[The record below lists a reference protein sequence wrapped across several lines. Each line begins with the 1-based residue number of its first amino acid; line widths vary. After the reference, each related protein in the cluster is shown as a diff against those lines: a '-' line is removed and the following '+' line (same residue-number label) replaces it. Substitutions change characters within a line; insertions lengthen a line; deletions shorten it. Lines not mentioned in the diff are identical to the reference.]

1 MEVTTELGRKTP
13 LPIWVL
19 IIFLCFHD
27 WDTLLIMDTNFNSK
41 KQNQNISH
49 DDGEQNTS
57 EFKHF
62 MLPPSIDSTSCDIEF
77 EDYLKPNRNHTK
89 FSSKMVKKVRPQAK
103 VKVNTIAW
111 NGDDVD
117 DAQLLKFARA
127 KQIKDDRLK
136 TVAKYLDVQRD
147 KRRHERVKQSQKGK
161 KYEFTFDKNGNVNF
175 ESTISDIGLFVS
187 DIIVA
192 IVNLGLNPTFSV
204 FVTQIYFLCRLYV
217 SKTTFESVKEYVEAV
232 YLRHTKPNDIKS
244 VRNKLM
250 DGPEVLDGTQTITPY
265 DALKFLEFC
274 KNPKNQVFPEFEGLQ
289 DNCSVL
295 EHYKAWI
302 VLGEKN
308 PDIAVKSI
316 KYEKEILRYASL
328 CYAKLDLVY
337 ADVAR
342 RLLEVFIGRD
352 SFDTLVDLL
361 NGYFFFFK
369 IDFTEGL
376 SVDEYVSNV
385 REEAAVVSR
394 LNGDNCDACLNV
406 DLYCQR
412 HGLEYISRVVRSMSE
427 RLCSLEI
434 KDNNMMVLYDQEGNR
449 FRDYTLE
456 GPKEDAIDGFFKVVT
471 NKDSVVFDD
480 SDFGRSS
487 RRVLNSITLAP
498 FILAAGGIKRLDQYD
513 DWYNRNCGTVDRA
526 TGFVGL
532 VGKWIYSF
540 LKSGLPYLISGD
552 SIFLNPIKDFERWLE
567 VSERIIR
574 EISDKPTLS
583 NLANDISYNQ
593 LCTLVSALSK
603 TGRDLLAGAKS
614 APIVAAKVQNMIHK
628 LGSLYP
634 MLRNYFK
641 GKMIRS
647 QPMGVFIYGPAGSGK
662 SSIVHSCIAI
672 TAENLNI
679 SNHGNAAYNI
689 NTSTK
694 HMDGY
699 REERIG
705 LIDDVGSA
713 NVKVAPDEVMAK
725 ICSICSEFSMVTPQA
740 DLPDKGNIT
749 YNFDVIIATSNFP
762 DGNFRAVMNNP
773 SAGMRRFEIFIE
785 VIVND
790 VHLLSKRGG
799 GQINNAGGRIKI
811 SDLHTYNVFR
821 PIAVNNMTTEFEF
834 HKFSGVE
841 MAGVNYD
848 TLCRFLKHY
857 HNDFIDRSDK
867 ARFATNDL
875 IGSKWCNE
883 HNRLTHVC
891 GLEGLNCL
899 EMVRE
904 PAQEYKNLYQ
914 FVEVVDVN
922 TFDFKRFM
930 NIQFGECAVKDCL
943 NAMSLPADDVQP
955 VGFFD
960 NLNKAKAIRDARV
973 GIMGEVVLEGWLSE
987 KVHKALTYPI
997 RCCVSSV
1004 IDDESIRGKMRD
1016 VISENVND
1024 LVNTFT
1030 QESPLN
1036 VAADNAIKA
1045 NIPVVTE
1052 AIKTTRDRI
1061 AKSCYEIAGITV
1073 GSILGFF
1080 ALYKTVRVFVKHVNS
1095 TYNLQFSGAGFRKND
1110 EDYFKTYKQTDTQ
1123 IGAMQSDQPPHP
1135 ITRPKGLQVEA
1146 LTLTRL
1152 QSNQIQPFNDLIR
1165 SNIVE
1170 YFVQIGDH
1178 LKRGVGVV
1186 LGSNIVFTT
1195 AHTFKSLP
1203 DDAAIKIIFLTHNMK
1218 FNMTLIRDYIYF
1230 FKDRDLCGF
1239 STGSNAFKMI
1249 TRILPETD
1257 TSKFVGPV
1265 EFVTSR
1271 SDESQRFRSVTMSSV
1286 SIYTPNKTIVT
1297 DSNLPYLDYYNS
1309 GATVNGDCGSPI
1321 VSTGDFSSLIGI
1333 HCGSFNDRPI
1343 KHGMK
1348 ACFLVRI
1355 YPTDLEEAKVGILAQ
1370 SCMVTPNSFPDN
1382 KPVGLE
1388 GVNLESFKEGS
1399 FAVHIRGYVTPVAWV
1414 ENKCTVKSRIR
1425 RSLIYE
1431 FLNQD
1436 KYKIPDFHSYITND
1450 VSGVPQYVNPVLTKF
1465 RAIEDSPRMINP
1477 LILKKARLILSD
1489 IMDSW
1494 CDWNDIRPCSFSN
1507 VLNGIAGTIS
1517 GAINLSTAPGPRYRV
1532 KLKRDLVFEGDKP
1545 GDRQLHEDVYEN
1557 VFKSLQAYKAG
1568 FTAGHMSKAFPKDE
1582 PITIEKELTGRQRY
1596 VYLTPFEKLV
1606 LTLMPLKNVFI
1617 AIRQSG
1623 KAHMAVGANAADPKC
1638 WGGFV
1643 EKLATMDPSLAFLV
1657 DSDYRFYDA
1666 YIWFV
1671 TLILGIIISKLEN
1684 NPWYNVEIEFQYRDK
1699 VVCMSMLDVLKSV
1712 AGDISQY
1719 FVLVDGVLVYV
1730 VNVTE
1735 SGGACTAEINSVMES
1750 FLHILIYIVT
1760 WLDSRRS
1767 DDSPLLFHDAIK
1779 GMPDFDKNVALINYG
1794 DDNVDSAREQV
1805 RIFYNPSSRG
1815 KAAKQLG
1822 FPITDARKNPE
1833 LTFVTIDKVVFLKR
1847 SFRYD
1852 EELKCWMAP
1861 LDEASILKL
1870 MAFIKGN
1877 SSTLEALTVNN
1888 ARDALHQ
1895 YFMYGRDRFDR
1906 EREHIFELLKMKGLE
1921 RFIQSWPTFDAL
1933 REDYLKGCIEMG
1945 SL

>member
-1 MEVTTELGRKTP
+1 
-13 LPIWVL
+13 
-19 IIFLCFHD
+19 
-27 WDTLLIMDTNFNSK
+27 MDTNVNFK
-41 KQNQNISH
+41 KQNQTISH

-57 EFKHF
+57 DFKHF
-62 MLPPSIDSTSCDIEF
+62 ELPPSPDSLPSGIEF
-77 EDYLKPNRNHTK
+77 EDYLKPNRNHSK
-89 FSSKMVKKVRPQAK
+89 FSSKMVKKIKPQVQA
-103 VKVNTIAW
+103 KVNTIAW

-127 KQIKDDRLK
+127 KQIKDDRAK
-136 TVAKYLDVQRD
+136 TVEKYLDVQRD

-161 KYEFTFDKNGNVNF
+161 RFEFTFDRNGNVSF
-175 ESTISDIGLFVS
+175 ESTIGDIGLFVS

-204 FVTQIYFLCRLYV
+204 FVTQLYFLCRLYV
-217 SKTTFESVKEYVEAV
+217 SKTTFESVKDYVETV
-232 YLRHTKPNDIKS
+232 YLRHTKPKDVKA
-244 VRNKLM
+244 VRGKLM
-250 DGPEVLDGTQTITPY
+250 DGPEVLSGTFSLTPY
-265 DALKFLEFC
+265 DAVKFLEFC
-274 KNPKNQVFPEFEGLQ
+274 DNPKKQVFPDFEGLR
-289 DNCSVL
+289 DESSVL

-302 VLGEKN
+302 LLGEKN
-308 PDIAVKSI
+308 SDVATKSN
-316 KYEKEILRYASL
+316 KYNEDILRYASI
-328 CYAKLDLVY
+328 CYANIDLIY
-337 ADVAR
+337 IDVAKT
-342 RLLEVFIGRD
+342 LLSVLKKQDVLASLID
-352 SFDTLVDLL
+352 IL
-361 NGYFFFFK
+361 NGYFFFYK

-376 SVDEYVSNV
+376 SVSEYVSTV
-385 REEAAVVSR
+385 REEAIIICR
-394 LNGDNCDACLNV
+394 LNAENCDGCEDEEV
-406 DLYCQR
+406 FCKE
-412 HGLEYISRVVRSMSE
+412 HGLDHVTRIVRSMAE

-434 KDNNMMVLYDQEGNR
+434 KDNNFMVLHDSLGNR
-449 FRDYTLE
+449 NRDYNLE
-456 GPKEDAIDGFFKVVT
+456 GPKEEAIDGFFKVVT
-471 NKDSVVFDD
+471 SKDSVVFDD
-480 SDFGRSS
+480 SDFGRNS

-498 FILAAGGIKRLDQYD
+498 FILAAGGINRLEQYD
-513 DWYNRNCGTVDRA
+513 EWYNKNCGTVDKV

-603 TGRDLLAGAKS
+603 TGRDLLTGAK
-614 APIVAAKVQNMIHK
+614 AVPIVAGKVQNMIHK
-628 LGSLYP
+628 LGALYP

-647 QPMGVFIYGPAGSGK
+647 QPMGIFIYGPAGSGK

-679 SNHGNAAYNI
+679 ANHANAAYNI

-749 YNFDVIIATSNFP
+749 YNFDVIIATSNFA

-790 VHLLSKRGG
+790 AHLLSKKGG

-811 SDLHTYNVFR
+811 TDLHTYNVFR
-821 PIAVNNMTTEFEF
+821 PIAVNNVTTEFEF

-841 MAGVNYD
+841 MANVNYD
-848 TLCRFLKHY
+848 TLCRFLKQY
-857 HNDFIDRSDK
+857 HNDFIERSDK

-899 EMVRE
+899 EMVKQ
-904 PAQEYKNLYQ
+904 PAQEYRNLYQ
-914 FVEVVDVN
+914 FVEVVDVD

-930 NIQFGECAVKDCL
+930 NIQFGESAVKDCL
-943 NAMSLPADDVQP
+943 DAMSLPAEDVQP
-955 VGFFD
+955 TGFFD
-960 NLNKAKAIRDARV
+960 NLNKAKAIRDARNGV
-973 GIMGEVVLEGWLSE
+973 VNGEVVLEGWLSK
-987 KVHKALTYPI
+987 KVHKAITYPV
-997 RCCVSSV
+997 RCCVSSI
-1004 IDDESIRGKMRD
+1004 IDDESIRDKMKD
-1016 VISENVND
+1016 VISNNVND
-1024 LVNTFT
+1024 IVNTFT

-1052 AIKTTRDRI
+1052 AIKSTRDRI
-1061 AKSCYEIAGITV
+1061 AKSCYEIAGIAL

-1080 ALYKTVRVFVKHVNS
+1080 ALYKTVRVFVRHVNS
-1095 TYNLQFSGAGFRKND
+1095 TYNLQFSGAGYRKND
-1110 EDYFKTYKQTDTQ
+1110 DDYFKTYKQTDAQ

-1135 ITRPKGLQVEA
+1135 VTRPKGLQVEA

-1165 SNIVE
+1165 ANIVE
-1170 YFVQIGDH
+1170 YFIQIGDH
-1178 LKRGVGVV
+1178 LKRGVGIV

-1203 DDAAIKIIFLTHNMK
+1203 DDAAIKILFLTHNMK
-1218 FNMTLIRDYIYF
+1218 FNMTLIKDYIYF

-1249 TRILPETD
+1249 TRILPESD
-1257 TSKFVGPV
+1257 TNKFVGPV
-1265 EFVTSR
+1265 EFITSR
-1271 SDESQRFRSVTMSSV
+1271 SDEDQRFRSTTISHSA
-1286 SIYTPNKTIVT
+1286 IYTPNKTVIT
-1297 DSNLPYLDYYNS
+1297 DSNLPYLDYFNS

-1348 ACFLVRI
+1348 ACFQVRI
-1355 YPTDLEEAKVGILAQ
+1355 FSTDLDEAKAGILSQ
-1370 SCMVTPNSFPDN
+1370 SCMVTPNSFPEL

-1388 GVNLESFKEGS
+1388 GVNMESFKEGS
-1399 FAVHIRGYVTPVAWV
+1399 FAVHIRGYATPVAWV

-1425 RSLIYE
+1425 KSLIYE

-1436 KYKIPDFHSYITND
+1436 KYKIPDFQSYITND
-1450 VSGVPQYVNPVLTKF
+1450 SAGVPQYVNPVLTKF

-1477 LILKKARLILSD
+1477 LILKKARIILSD
-1489 IMDSW
+1489 IMDNW

-1517 GAINLSTAPGPRYRV
+1517 GAVNLSTAPGPRYRV
-1532 KLKRDLVFEGDKP
+1532 KLKRDLVFEGEKP
-1545 GDRQLHEDVYEN
+1545 GSRQLHEDVYEN
-1557 VFKSLQAYKAG
+1557 VFKSLEAYKSG
-1568 FTAGHMSKAFPKDE
+1568 YTAGHMSKAFPKDE

-1643 EKLATMDPSLAFLV
+1643 NKLASMDPSLAFIV
-1657 DSDYRFYDA
+1657 DSDYKFYDA

-1671 TLILGIIISKLEN
+1671 TLILGIIINKLKS
-1684 NPWYNVEIEFQYRDK
+1684 NPWFNIEIEFQYRDK
-1699 VVCMSMLDVLKSV
+1699 FVCMSMLDVLKSV

-1760 WLDSRRS
+1760 WLDYQKN
-1767 DDSPLLFHDAIK
+1767 DKPQLLYSEAIK

-1794 DDNVDSAREQV
+1794 DDNVDSARENV

-1815 KAAKQLG
+1815 RAAKQLG

-1921 RFIQSWPTFDAL
+1921 RFIQSWPDFDSL
-1933 REDYLKGCIEMG
+1933 KEDYLNGTIEMG